1 MPTSN
6 ETIPNKALS
15 GAELKAIMKEKFAH
29 LLSNDSMLSDH
40 LAYGRISY
48 DITIRLDFDNPY
60 YAMPIVNTIASSPV
74 GKNIV
79 KSAPELEAIESGPPL
94 KAPHTDKRMSSGTKI
109 RHEINNPNKERL
121 AHGMSVPVDVK
132 RNDGSIRTESIDY
145 PRQMLSD
152 KGLGQ
157 SNVVVTDISEQ
168 TRRELGVK

>member
-29 LLSNDSMLSDH
+29 LLANDSMLSDH

-48 DITIRLDFDNPY
+48 DITIRLDFDSPY

-74 GKNIV
+74 GRNIV
-79 KSAPELEAIESGPPL
+79 EPNNPELAAIESGPPL
-94 KAPHTDKRMSSGTKI
+94 KGPHTDKRMISGTNI
-109 RHEINNPNKERL
+109 RHEITNPNKERL

-132 RNDGSIRTESIDY
+132 RNDGSVRTESIDY
-145 PRQMLSD
+145 PRQ
-152 KGLGQ
+152 GQ
-157 SNVVVTDISEQ
+157 SNIMVTDISEQ